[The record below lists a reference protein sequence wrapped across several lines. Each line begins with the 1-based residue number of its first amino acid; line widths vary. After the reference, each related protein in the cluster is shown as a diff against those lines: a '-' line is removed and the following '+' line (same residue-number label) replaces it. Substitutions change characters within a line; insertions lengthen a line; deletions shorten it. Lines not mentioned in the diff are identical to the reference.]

1 VSLSPSVL
9 SVPYV
14 YQLQR
19 TWGLPSS
26 VLDYACGPACAAM
39 LAGYARGRWPE
50 FVRAVQLVGGQAI
63 VGRGTAPWAVAQAVR
78 TLAPGVRADTAA
90 APNTLVARGLLSL
103 ELDRRRPLIA
113 LVRPSWVQTGID
125 HYVVVTGL
133 DLRQEQVRLNDP
145 LAGQDVA
152 VSLAT
157 FLTAWQRSRWSRP
170 FTYIWMG

>member
-1 VSLSPSVL
+1 MSVSATVL
-9 SVPYV
+9 FVPYV

-19 TWGLPSS
+19 AWGLPPV

-39 LAGYARGRWPE
+39 LAGYALGRGPE

-78 TLAPGVRADTAA
+78 TLAPGVGADTAA
-90 APNTLVARGLLSL
+90 IASMLAATSLLSL
-103 ELDRRRPLIA
+103 ELGLRRPLIA

-152 VSLAT
+152 VPLAV